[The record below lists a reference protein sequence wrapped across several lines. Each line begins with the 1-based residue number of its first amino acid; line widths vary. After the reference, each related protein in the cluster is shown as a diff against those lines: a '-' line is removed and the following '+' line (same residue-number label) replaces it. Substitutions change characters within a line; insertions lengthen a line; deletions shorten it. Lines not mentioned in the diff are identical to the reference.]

1 MSGLARTNKIPTA
14 RLSLIYNETKRAR
27 RDRASPQRRSEKTRF
42 AYRRSCLNAACLA
55 RSATM
60 LHASNLIYIYIY
72 IYISITKLLDEL
84 ASWRSRGR
92 AAGSKSMAL
101 STKRPGSPW
110 LARSGVDWLDLAAL
124 CASGRP
130 ARSIRRPAGS
140 IRLLEKRGPVQR
152 NVDFAAQGQCF
163 VDVGLVASIWLLCAL
178 LCALAALIWVPCV
191 LLDALAALIC
201 LPCALL
207 GALAGSIWLPCAL
220 LCALGVS
227 LWLLCALLGALAG
240 SIWPWLARFGCPA
253 RSRAPWLAR
262 FWRNC
267 AQAGLIWL
275 LCSLLAALAGYRSPK
290 TFSFSPVC
298 LDAACLDA
306 ACIVRSGTFPHA
318 SNLVILYRRT
328 DDQSQ

>member
-1 MSGLARTNKIPTA
+1 MR
-14 RLSLIYNETKRAR
+14 
-27 RDRASPQRRSEKTRF
+27 
-42 AYRRSCLNAACLA
+42 
-55 RSATM
+55 
-60 LHASNLIYIYIY
+60 
-72 IYISITKLLDEL
+72 
-84 ASWRSRGR
+84 
-92 AAGSKSMAL
+92 AGSKSMAL

-130 ARSIRRPAGS
+130 ARSIRRAAGS
-140 IRLLEKRGPVQR
+140 IWLLEKRGPVQR

-178 LCALAALIWVPCV
+178 LCALAASIWLPCV
-191 LLDALAALIC
+191 LLGALAASIC

-240 SIWPWLARFGCPA
+240 SIWPWLARFACPA
-253 RSRAPWLAR
+253 CSSAPWLVR
-262 FWRNC
+262 FRRNC
-267 AQAGLIWL
+267 AQAGSIWL

-318 SNLVILYRRT
+318 SNLVYIYISLFIL
-328 DDQSQ
+328 